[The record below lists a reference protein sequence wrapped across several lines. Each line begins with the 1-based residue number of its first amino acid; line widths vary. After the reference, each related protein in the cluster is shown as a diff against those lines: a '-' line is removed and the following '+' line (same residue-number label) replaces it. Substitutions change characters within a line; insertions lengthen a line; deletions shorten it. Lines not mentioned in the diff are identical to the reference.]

1 MTIQEAMEVLAE
13 LREECIAASANK
25 YPFKQPENKALMYKR
40 VQAIDVILDAMKGG
54 FHDES

>member
-13 LREECIAASANK
+13 LREECIAASCNK

-40 VQAIDVILDAMKGG
+40 VQAIDVILRFMMEGVKL
-54 FHDES
+54 

>member
-1 MTIQEAMEVLAE
+1 MTVQEAMEVLAE

-40 VQAIDVILDAMKGG
+40 VQAIDIILDTVKGG
-54 FHDES
+54 CHDES